1 MPCVK
6 SNEKERHKREQL
18 RAELSSA
25 VEQFVKEKLGNLD
38 DAVLLGSKLYKT
50 RTMEE
55 AESHLKD
62 GVIPLIHAR
71 IALEKN
77 EIELGE
83 NFHFEI
89 ELQNVGKTPVLLE
102 RVEETIPTG
111 FEVVSHPQNFNIANT
126 SIDMHGKKLNP
137 YDTENLE
144 ITVRAARTGTFHLAP
159 RVSFMC
165 ETGRQMS
172 VRPQPASINVSETI
186 LPGRVSTGFQDLD
199 NLLFGGIPSNY
210 TVVLTSASCDEKDL
224 LIRRYL
230 EAGVGD
236 EDVTVYITTDAS
248 NVQNLAQEHQSTF
261 YVFLCNP
268 KTNEVLEN
276 LPNVFK
282 LAGIEN
288 LTEINIGLETVFRR
302 LNKTKGHNR
311 RACLEILSDVLLQ
324 HHAVQTRRWLGGLI
338 PELRSRGFTTL
349 AVMNP
354 HMHASEETHAVL
366 DLFEGE
372 INIYEKEEQKDLTK
386 YLRIKKMYNQRYLE
400 SELPV
405 RKTRLMTTPLK
416 LPCCTRTPNL

>member
-1 MPCVK
+1 
-6 SNEKERHKREQL
+6 
-18 RAELSSA
+18 
-25 VEQFVKEKLGNLD
+25 
-38 DAVLLGSKLYKT
+38 
-50 RTMEE
+50 
-55 AESHLKD
+55 
-62 GVIPLIHAR
+62 
-71 IALEKN
+71 
-77 EIELGE
+77 
-83 NFHFEI
+83 
-89 ELQNVGKTPVLLE
+89 LLE

-111 FEVVSHPQNFNIANT
+111 FDVVSHPETFSITNT

-137 YDTENLE
+137 YDTENLG
-144 ITVRAARTGTFHLAP
+144 ITLRATGTGTFNIAP

-165 ETGRQMS
+165 ETGRKMS

-236 EDVTVYITTDAS
+236 EDVTVYITTNAL

-268 KTNEVLEN
+268 KVDEVLEN
-276 LPNVFK
+276 LPNVIK
-282 LAGIEN
+282 LAGVEN

-302 LNKTKGHNR
+302 LNRTKGHNR

-372 INIYEKEEQKDLTK
+372 INIYEKEEQKNLIK

-405 RKTRLMTTPLK
+405 RKTRLMTTPLR